1 MGLTGTTSEE
11 RGLTIAHLY
20 QKVCYTGLTGTTSE
34 ERGLTIAHLYQ
45 RMCYMGLTGA
55 TSEERGLTIA
65 HLYQRVCYS
74 CGNLPVIRPE
84 VPAYGGQAYEPD
96 GVDCVPHPLWLML
109 GYGWLVS
116 RHNPKHQVST
126 LY

>member
-11 RGLTIAHLY
+11 QGLTIAHLY

-34 ERGLTIAHLYQ
+34 APGLTIAHLYQ
-45 RMCYMGLTGA
+45 RVCYMGLTGT

-74 CGNLPVIRPE
+74 CGNLPVIPPRFLPTAGRRMSLT
-84 VPAYGGQAYEPD
+84 VWIVFHTPFGSCWVMD
-96 GVDCVPHPLWLML
+96 GW
-109 GYGWLVS
+109 
-116 RHNPKHQVST
+116 
-126 LY
+126 